1 MLRILSQ
8 TSALSVFVLLA
19 AMTLVTPATAKQS
32 AAELEAKVAELERA
46 LAAAHAELAEAKEAQ
61 TELDAL
67 KDKVANA
74 EDVGEKKIKF
84 EDGAGGTLKIGGA
97 IRANYAW
104 GDYGPKTGGPSRA
117 EGDDGNMS
125 LDLFRVN
132 ADYENDDFIGKVEY
146 RFYDG
151 YHMLHTGWLGYDFDD
166 GGQVQVGVNRVPFG
180 PGAYGVSQS
189 WFFDQHYYVGLA
201 DDMDL
206 GVKYTRPLGDW
217 TFDVAYYYS
226 DEGQW
231 AGDSRQSARYSYDVV
246 NESGNGY
253 EERNQFNLRGIY
265 GIDDAIIPTDV
276 GFSLQYGELE
286 SKGSQDD
293 GDHYAA
299 SLHMVNKWNN
309 FTLASQV
316 TKFKFDID
324 AYTPK
329 TATTATTPTDK
340 LIQFGAFDFPSLVA
354 TEGWIPAISLSYYH
368 ATPGIQWLDYVIPY
382 VEYSSIIKDESNFN
396 DSDLTTLGAAW
407 GSGGWYIY
415 TEVAYSTGHEFVGGE
430 TTFGDR
436 LGANADDDGQY
447 RYNINFGY
455 YF

>member
-1 MLRILSQ
+1 M
-8 TSALSVFVLLA
+8 
-19 AMTLVTPATAKQS
+19 
-32 AAELEAKVAELERA
+32 
-46 LAAAHAELAEAKEAQ
+46 
-61 TELDAL
+61 
-67 KDKVANA
+67 
-74 EDVGEKKIKF
+74 
-84 EDGAGGTLKIGGA
+84 
-97 IRANYAW
+97 
-104 GDYGPKTGGPSRA
+104 
-117 EGDDGNMS
+117 
-125 LDLFRVN
+125 
-132 ADYENDDFIGKVEY
+132 
-146 RFYDG
+146 
-151 YHMLHTGWLGYDFDD
+151 
-166 GGQVQVGVNRVPFG
+166 
-180 PGAYGVSQS
+180 
-189 WFFDQHYYVGLA
+189 
-201 DDMDL
+201 
-206 GVKYTRPLGDW
+206 
-217 TFDVAYYYS
+217 
-226 DEGQW
+226 
-231 AGDSRQSARYSYDVV
+231 V

-265 GIDDAIIPTDV
+265 GIDDAMIPTDV

-324 AYTPK
+324 AYTPE

-382 VEYSSIIKDESNFN
+382 VEYSSIIKDESSFN

-415 TEVAYSTGHEFVGGE
+415 TEVAYSTGNEFVGGE

-447 RYNINFGY
+447 RYNINFAY

>member
-8 TSALSVFVLLA
+8 ASSLSVFVLSA
-19 AMTLVTPATAKQS
+19 AMTLPTPAAAKQS

-46 LAAAHAELAEAKEAQ
+46 LAAAHAELAEAQEAQ
-61 TELDAL
+61 TELDEL

-74 EDVGEKKIKF
+74 EDEGEKKIKF

-104 GDYGPKTGGPSRA
+104 GDYGSKTGGPSRA
-117 EGDDGNMS
+117 EGDDGNMT
-125 LDLFRVN
+125 LDVFRIN
-132 ADYENDDFIGKVEY
+132 ADYENEDFLGKVEY

-231 AGDSRQSARYSYDVV
+231 AGDSRQSARHSYAVV
-246 NESGNGY
+246 NESGNRN

-265 GIDDAIIPTDV
+265 GIDDAMIPTDV
-276 GFSLQYGELE
+276 VFSLQYGELE

-316 TKFKFDID
+316 TKFKFCLLYTSD
-324 AYTPK
+324 A
-329 TATTATTPTDK
+329 
-340 LIQFGAFDFPSLVA
+340 
-354 TEGWIPAISLSYYH
+354 
-368 ATPGIQWLDYVIPY
+368 
-382 VEYSSIIKDESNFN
+382 
-396 DSDLTTLGAAW
+396 
-407 GSGGWYIY
+407 
-415 TEVAYSTGHEFVGGE
+415 
-430 TTFGDR
+430 
-436 LGANADDDGQY
+436 ADD
-447 RYNINFGY
+447 N
-455 YF
+455 